1 MASMWA
7 RNFTSLLSL
16 RTLLLHP
23 LSHHVIAHPSAIH
36 PAAIHPA
43 AHLEPPSQARVIHQ
57 SVSMINSTVRH
68 HHWLSIVQEWISAC
82 LGLVTGRPSLYKTLL
97 HRAMV
102 SVMLIPDLA

>member
-1 MASMWA
+1 MWA

-43 AHLEPPSQARVIHQ
+43 AAFGNPPSQARVIHQ
-57 SVSMINSTVRH
+57 SVFDDQQHRNAITTGYQ
-68 HHWLSIVQEWISAC
+68 LVQEWIF
-82 LGLVTGRPSLYKTLL
+82 GLFWVW
-97 HRAMV
+97 
-102 SVMLIPDLA
+102 